1 MIRLPP
7 RSTLFPYTTL
17 FRSPSGWVLSGLEE
31 AHWSRVQK
39 VGRHAQAPQVVAD
52 LGAVGRVGD
61 DDGLRLQLGQRL
73 RLLYAVSRDR
83 EETAPFPGV
92 HVHHGGQAP
101 LRVGEREEL
110 YAPRAGPPEHR
121 PRALVGQRG
130 DPVAPRRPFRLVA
143 PRETRD
149 RRELAAPVGRT
160 GQRPVAPPRSR
171 VGSGH
176 LDEAEQAAEQASGVL

>member
-31 AHWSRVQK
+31 AHWSRLQK
-39 VGRHAQAPQVVAD
+39 VGCHAQALQVVAD

-73 RLLYAVSRDR
+73 RLLYAVRGDR
-83 EETAPFPGV
+83 QETAPFPGV

-101 LRVGEREEL
+101 LRVREREEL

-121 PRALVGQRG
+121 PGAGVGQRG
-130 DPVAPRRPFRLVA
+130 DAVAPRRAFRLLA
-143 PRETRD
+143 PREPLD
-149 RRELAAPVGRT
+149 RRELAVPVGRT
-160 GQRPVAPPRSR
+160 GQRPVAASRPR
-171 VGSGH
+171 VIGH
-176 LDEAEQAAEQASGVL
+176 LDEAEHAAEERSGVL